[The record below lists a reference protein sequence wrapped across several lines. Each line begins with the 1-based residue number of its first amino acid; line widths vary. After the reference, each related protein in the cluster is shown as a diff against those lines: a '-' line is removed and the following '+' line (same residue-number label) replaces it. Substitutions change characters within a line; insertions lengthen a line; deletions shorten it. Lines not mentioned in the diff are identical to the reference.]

1 MRHRLLCR
9 VILLLVV
16 LSQQCV
22 AVFLEDADFVDKH
35 RKLIG
40 GLTSK
45 NTFFHSSGSGTLAY
59 AATDRNILAALSLR
73 DGHIGKDRR
82 RVTHLVC

>member
-1 MRHRLLCR
+1 MRRWLLCR

-22 AVFLEDADFVDKH
+22 AVFLEDANFVDRH
-35 RKLIG
+35 SKLIG

-73 DGHIGKDRR
+73 DGHIGK
-82 RVTHLVC
+82 TEACLLKLVC